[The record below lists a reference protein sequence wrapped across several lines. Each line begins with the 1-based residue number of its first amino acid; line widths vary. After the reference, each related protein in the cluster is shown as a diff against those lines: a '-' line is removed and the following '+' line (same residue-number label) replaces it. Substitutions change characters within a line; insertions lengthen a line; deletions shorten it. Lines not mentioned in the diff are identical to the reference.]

1 MSEAREPPYPSAAY
15 AAYVIGVLF
24 LAFLM
29 AYLDRQIITLL
40 LPSLKADLG
49 VSDTEVSLVQGMA
62 FAAVYGLAGLPAGW
76 LSDRA
81 NRRNLLVAGVVVW
94 SLATMACG
102 LATNYWQLVLGRM
115 GVGLGEACL
124 SPAAVSIMADYFR
137 PAQRG
142 RAMSAVQAATP
153 IGSASALFFGGML
166 LTTLASGQDLA
177 HLVPEGWATW
187 KVVFLVTGAPGLV
200 VALLVATLKEPP
212 RRSHGVKAAS
222 PGADGPRIGLLEF
235 FRAHPTTM
243 ALFFCTCGVF
253 MILSYAMG
261 SWAPTVLM
269 RIHGLS
275 PREAGAIY
283 GSILLISSVTGGLTS
298 GVVADALV
306 RRFPLSGRMLVPL
319 IGLPIEI
326 CALTVFTIGDSTTV
340 IIPAL
345 AVSAFTTA
353 FISGNWH
360 PAIQDLAP
368 NHLRGRMIA
377 ILLLVGMILGLGCAP
392 TLVALVTDQVFKD
405 EMMLQKSLGVVA
417 ISAATTGLLLAAN
430 LPRRYAAA
438 RRSIQAQPTPT
449 IPVAAEPARA

>member
-1 MSEAREPPYPSAAY
+1 MSEAQEPPYPSARY
-15 AAYVIGVLF
+15 SAYVIGVLF

-40 LPSLKADLG
+40 LPSLKADLN
-49 VSDTEVSLVQGMA
+49 VSDTEVSLIQGMA
-62 FAAVYGLAGLPAGW
+62 FAGVYAIAGLPAGW
-76 LSDRA
+76 ISDRA
-81 NRRNLLVAGVVVW
+81 NRRNLIVAGVLVW

-137 PAQRG
+137 PSQRG
-142 RAMSAVQAATP
+142 RAMSAVQVATP

-166 LTTLASGQDLA
+166 LTTLASGDGLA
-177 HLVPEGWATW
+177 RLVPEGWAAW
-187 KVVFLVTGAPGLV
+187 KVVFLVIGAPGLV
-200 VALLVATLKEPP
+200 VALLVASLKEPV
-212 RRSHGVKAAS
+212 RRTQNVKAAS
-222 PGADGPRIGLLEF
+222 ADDAPKIGFVAF
-235 FRAHPTTM
+235 FRAHPGTM
-243 ALFFCTCGVF
+243 SLFFCTCGVF

-269 RIHGLS
+269 RIYGLS

-283 GSILLISSVTGGLTS
+283 GGILLISSVAGSLTS

-326 CALTVFTIGDSTTV
+326 CALTTFTFADSATV
-340 IIPAL
+340 VISAL
-345 AVSAFTTA
+345 AVSSFTTA

-368 NHLRGRMIA
+368 NHLRGRMIS
-377 ILLLVGMILGLGCAP
+377 ILLLVGMILGLGSAP

-405 EMMLQKSLGVVA
+405 EMMLQKSLGLVA
-417 ISAATTGLLLAAN
+417 ISAASLGLLMAAN
-430 LPRRYAAA
+430 LPHRYAAV
-438 RRSIQAQPTPT
+438 RRSVNTPA
-449 IPVAAEPARA
+449 PPKAPLAAEPARA

>member
-1 MSEAREPPYPSAAY
+1 MSEAHEPPYPSARY

-49 VSDTEVSLVQGMA
+49 VSDTEVSLIQGMA
-62 FAAVYGLAGLPAGW
+62 FAGVYAIAGLPAGW
-76 LSDRA
+76 ISDRA
-81 NRRNLLVAGVVVW
+81 NRRNLIVAGVVVW

-137 PAQRG
+137 PHQRG
-142 RAMSAVQAATP
+142 RAMSAVQVATP

-166 LTTLASGQDLA
+166 LTTLASGDGLA
-177 HLVPEGWATW
+177 RLVPEGWPAW
-187 KVVFLVTGAPGLV
+187 KVVFLVIGAPGLV
-200 VALLVATLKEPP
+200 VALLVASLKEPV
-212 RRSHGVKAAS
+212 RRNQAVAVGS
-222 PGADGPRIGLLEF
+222 DGPKITLTEF
-235 FRAHPTTM
+235 FRAYPGTM
-243 ALFFCTCGVF
+243 ALFFTTCGVF

-275 PREAGAIY
+275 PREAGTIY
-283 GSILLISSVTGGLTS
+283 GSILLISSVAGGLTS

-326 CALTVFTIGDSTTV
+326 CALTTFTFADSVTV
-340 IIPAL
+340 VISAL
-345 AVSAFTTA
+345 AVSSFTTA

-377 ILLLVGMILGLGCAP
+377 ILLLVGMILGLGSAP

-417 ISAATTGLLLAAN
+417 ISAAATWLLLAAN

-438 RRSIQAQPTPT
+438 RRSIHTEARPT
-449 IPVAAEPARA
+449 IPAAAEPARA